1 MSVHIRRPSL
11 ALRAFAG
18 QSPVGD
24 CYFRLTARNGRRTT
38 LSLTTDHFVRFAD
51 RSSRGKKP
59 VTRVL
64 VTEI

>member
-1 MSVHIRRPSL
+1 MKFDILRPSL
-11 ALRAFAG
+11 ALRAF
-18 QSPVGD
+18 V
-24 CYFRLTARNGRRTT
+24 ARNG
-38 LSLTTDHFVRFAD
+38 SLNHFVRIAD

>member
-1 MSVHIRRPSL
+1 MKTQVRRPSL
-11 ALRAFAG
+11 ALRAF
-18 QSPVGD
+18 V
-24 CYFRLTARNGRRTT
+24 ARNG
-38 LSLTTDHFVRFAD
+38 SLNHFVRFAD

>member
-1 MSVHIRRPSL
+1 MKIHVRRPSL

-24 CYFRLTARNGRRTT
+24 CYFRLTARNG
-38 LSLTTDHFVRFAD
+38 SLNHFVRFAD

-59 VTRVL
+59 LTRVM